1 MKRLKGER
9 MMSER
14 RFWFVID
21 KGELDYVQDNLT
33 KEKITVTELE
43 DLINS
48 LNEENKELRKYN
60 ELLIKQKE
68 ESIDRCQEIYRIV
81 APFRRE

>member
-1 MKRLKGER
+1 